1 MLRAAGPTC
10 TSEACRDSVNR
21 GSVARP
27 GVGTI
32 HERPDRIMAQGP
44 WPARG
49 HGTQSFRIMASR

>member
-10 TSEACRDSVNR
+10 TSEACRDSVN
-21 GSVARP
+21 RP